1 MIEIIPS
8 LNCHFGDNECVAEKI
23 REAEK
28 FSDTAHLDVADGVF
42 TFNKSWGD
50 PKLWQ
55 KTKTKLELEVHLMVE
70 KPEKVVE
77 EWLKAGVKK
86 IIFHWE
92 TVRDDPAHVVHR
104 DTEKLINFI
113 VEECKKHEAEAV
125 IAINPETQIEELRP
139 YFKTFVQFHILTV
152 HPGVAGQKF
161 LPLVLEKIKLLRRE
175 LPAARISVDG
185 GINLETGKLTKEAGV
200 DILISANYIFNSPN
214 PKVAYEELRK
224 I

>member
-1 MIEIIPS
+1 MLEIIPS

-23 REAEK
+23 RVSEK
-28 FSDTAHLDVADGVF
+28 FANKIHLDVADGVF

-50 PKLWQ
+50 PELWQ

-77 EWLKAGVKK
+77 EWLEAGAKR

-92 TVRDDPAHVVHR
+92 TVRDDAAHIVHR

-113 VEECKKHEAEAV
+113 IEECKKNKAEAV
-125 IAINPETQIEELRP
+125 LAISPETPIEEIKP
-139 YFKTFVQFHILTV
+139 YFQTLSQFHILTV
-152 HPGVAGQKF
+152 YPGTAGQKF
-161 LPLVLEKIKLLRRE
+161 LPLVLEKIKLLRQE
-175 LPAARISVDG
+175 APDAKISVDG
-185 GINLETGKLTKEAGV
+185 GINLETGKLAKESGA
-200 DILISANYIFNSPN
+200 DILISAAYIFGSHN
-214 PKVAYEELRK
+214 PKTAFLELQS